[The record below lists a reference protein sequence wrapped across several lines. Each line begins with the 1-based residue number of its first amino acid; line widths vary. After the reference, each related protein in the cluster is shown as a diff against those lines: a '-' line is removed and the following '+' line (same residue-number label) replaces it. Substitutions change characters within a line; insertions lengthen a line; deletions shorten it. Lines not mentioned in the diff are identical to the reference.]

1 MTLRNLGGCRLF
13 VNVLNDPTRSSLH
26 DRVINSLLQFT
37 YDNQSRNVLM
47 NEGLI
52 PSLVTFLMDHNELE
66 VTVYCCY
73 KVEEKPKVEE
83 DVAEEE
89 EIAVTKDGE
98 DYVESDTGDND
109 KAPMF

>member
-1 MTLRNLGGCRLF
+1 
-13 VNVLNDPTRSSLH
+13 
-26 DRVINSLLQFT
+26 
-37 YDNQSRNVLM
+37 M

-66 VTVYCCY
+66 VTVRCCD

-98 DYVESDTGDND
+98 DNVESDTGDTDAVKDPTDDNVR
-109 KAPMF
+109 MFTQPLALWLVLRCLRLSGGG